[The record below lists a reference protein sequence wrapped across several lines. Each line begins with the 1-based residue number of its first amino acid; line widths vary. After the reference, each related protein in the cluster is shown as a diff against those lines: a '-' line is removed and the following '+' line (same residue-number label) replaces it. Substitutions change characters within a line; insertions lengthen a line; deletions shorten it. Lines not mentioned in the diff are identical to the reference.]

1 MDSLIIELLLA
12 FIMLPVI
19 IFSMFIP
26 YLTRK
31 TESFGV
37 SIPERIFY
45 HENLKRMRKKY
56 AVITGIIGLGS
67 ATAYIALDA
76 ILHLTPDASGIG
88 WSLLLFLY
96 IILSFLVY
104 LHFHRD
110 MKRMK
115 TEEKWFQQ
123 APQRIVVDTKFRNE
137 KLVHSNGWFA
147 IPLFIT
153 FLTMILTFVFYDK
166 IPEKIP
172 MQYNFSGKITNWAD
186 KSFRTIILMPV
197 MQLYLTFLFLFINIV
212 ISKAKQQLNVEN
224 PEKSRQQNILFRRR
238 WSAFMIAMGTG
249 LIMLFSFVQLSFIF
263 PINPQVLSII
273 LLIYTMVVLI
283 GTFFLAVKT
292 GQGGS
297 RIRAAEGKNG
307 KVINRDDDAHWKLGQ
322 FYFNKEDPALFLEKR
337 FGVGWTINFARPLA
351 WIIFLSIILLAFAI
365 PFLLS

>member
-1 MDSLIIELLLA
+1 MDSLIIEQLLA

-67 ATAYIALDA
+67 AAAYIALDA
-76 ILHLTPDASGIG
+76 ILHLTPDATGIG

-137 KLVHSNGWFA
+137 KLVYSNAWFT

-153 FLTMILTFVFYDK
+153 FLTMILTFAFYS
-166 IPEKIP
+166 I
-172 MQYNFSGKITNWAD
+172 
-186 KSFRTIILMPV
+186 
-197 MQLYLTFLFLFINIV
+197 
-212 ISKAKQQLNVEN
+212 
-224 PEKSRQQNILFRRR
+224 QNLCH
-238 WSAFMIAMGTG
+238 
-249 LIMLFSFVQLSFIF
+249 
-263 PINPQVLSII
+263 N
-273 LLIYTMVVLI
+273 
-283 GTFFLAVKT
+283 
-292 GQGGS
+292 
-297 RIRAAEGKNG
+297 
-307 KVINRDDDAHWKLGQ
+307 
-322 FYFNKEDPALFLEKR
+322 
-337 FGVGWTINFARPLA
+337 
-351 WIIFLSIILLAFAI
+351 
-365 PFLLS
+365 